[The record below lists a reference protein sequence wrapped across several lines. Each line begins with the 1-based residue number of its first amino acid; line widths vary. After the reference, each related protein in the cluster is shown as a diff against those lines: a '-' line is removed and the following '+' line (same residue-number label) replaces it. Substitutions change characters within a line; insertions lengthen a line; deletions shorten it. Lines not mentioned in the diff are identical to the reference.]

1 MFVIND
7 GEIEFRKDHKK
18 KIVYGLALVLALVAF
33 LAVVRVG
40 AVTKFV
46 EGSRTV
52 YEGVVADCGITGIP
66 LVSGNPFYEADDTRG
81 YIGLTLEN
89 GDGLCIYTASEKAP
103 DRRRYQFPDGITV
116 GDRVVV
122 TAAEEIG
129 TGLMIVLDV
138 DVRSVPRSAEKS

>member
-7 GEIEFRKDHKK
+7 GEIEFRKDYKK
-18 KIVYGLALVLALVAF
+18 KFIYGMALVLALAVF
-33 LAVVRVG
+33 LLMMGIG

-46 EGSRTV
+46 EGSLTV
-52 YEGVVADCGITGIP
+52 YEGTVTDIGMTGIP

-103 DRRRYQFPDGITV
+103 DRRRYRFPDHITI
-116 GDRVVV
+116 GDQVAV
-122 TAAEEIG
+122 TAAKEVG
-129 TGLMIVLDV
+129 TGLMVVLDV
-138 DVRSVPRSAEKS
+138 KTL